1 MIRANTLHEL
11 QARLTATLDAK
22 AGQLASGAISPSQ
35 FVVEAEELLSFAHS
49 RAAVLGSFR
58 ARRHNPPTDVAI
70 RIAAQASAEQRDFL
84 IGFVQDLAN
93 GVYKPKAQGGRGAR
107 QRKARFALYSLR
119 LGGTSNLAW
128 LETLRAGKPDL
139 EVLWVRHAS
148 ESCQDCRVEASYGW
162 RQASSLTRVPGSGQT
177 QCMVRC
183 HCRLRT
189 REGAESYAL

>member
-11 QARLTATLDAK
+11 QGRLTSALDAK
-22 AGQLASGAISPSQ
+22 AGQLASGAISPAQ

-58 ARRHNPPTDVAI
+58 AKRHNPPTNVAI
-70 RIAAQASAEQRDFL
+70 RVAAQASAEQRRFIL
-84 IGFVQDLAN
+84 GFAQDLAN

-119 LGGTSNLAW
+119 LGGTANAAW
-128 LETLRAGKPDL
+128 LGTLQAQNGTV

-162 RQASSLTRVPGSGQT
+162 RQASSLTRVPGSGGT
-177 QCMVRC
+177 QCLVRC
-183 HCRLRT
+183 KCRLRT